1 MLQQVVLIGVSTT
14 AFDKNVRY

>member
-1 MLQQVVLIGVSTT
+1 MLQQVVLIGVSIT